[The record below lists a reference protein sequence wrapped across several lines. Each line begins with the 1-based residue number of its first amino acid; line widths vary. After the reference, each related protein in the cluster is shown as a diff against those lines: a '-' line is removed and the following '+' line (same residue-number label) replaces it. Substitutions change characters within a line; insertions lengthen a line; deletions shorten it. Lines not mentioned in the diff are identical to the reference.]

1 MSRETHTEETK
12 EGWLYR
18 PDLSVCCTTVSVP
31 VCPSHADSNPHL
43 LSLNL
48 PFTSFSFCPGVQ
60 YPRGLIYRAVSD
72 LCRQE
77 GGMKLPSFA
86 SRSAACSCTSI
97 NRRMRP
103 IFRSWGFDK
112 SNWSFSEKKER
123 KEGDGERSWYVWIT
137 LRTWQKNQGQGP
149 GRKFWAP
156 DYILTNESRRISD
169 PKLKNVWFQSRFLSL
184 FLWSWGYWKRQW
196 RPIAIVLLSRWT

>member
-31 VCPSHADSNPHL
+31 VCLSHADSNPHL
-43 LSLNL
+43 LSLSAPESNTRGAWYTEL
-48 PFTSFSFCPGVQ
+48 CLICVGRKEAWN
-60 YPRGLIYRAVSD
+60 YPPLHRGLRRVAAPQSTGEWDPLLGAGASTKVTD
-72 LCRQE
+72 
-77 GGMKLPSFA
+77 PSQ
-86 SRSAACSCTSI
+86 
-97 NRRMRP
+97 
-103 IFRSWGFDK
+103 K
-112 SNWSFSEKKER
+112 KKER

-137 LRTWQKNQGQGP
+137 LWTWQKNQGQGP

>member
-18 PDLSVCCTTVSVP
+18 PDLSVRCTTVSVP

-103 IFRSWGFDK
+103 IVRSRSFDK
-112 SNWSFSEKKER
+112 SNWSFAEKKGKKRGRRREILICVNNAEDMT
-123 KEGDGERSWYVWIT
+123 KKSRSGPREKV
-137 LRTWQKNQGQGP
+137 LSTWL
-149 GRKFWAP
+149 
-156 DYILTNESRRISD
+156 YIN
-169 PKLKNVWFQSRFLSL
+169 
-184 FLWSWGYWKRQW
+184 
-196 RPIAIVLLSRWT
+196 